1 MCAAILHQL
10 VPQYFWILSNETEF
24 YHLNLTQTGKMTS
37 QNIPRMKTKRT
48 KITDVKLLKTNEY

>member
-10 VPQYFWILSNETEF
+10 VPQYFRILSNETEF
-24 YHLNLTQTGKMTS
+24 YHLNLTQTSKMTS